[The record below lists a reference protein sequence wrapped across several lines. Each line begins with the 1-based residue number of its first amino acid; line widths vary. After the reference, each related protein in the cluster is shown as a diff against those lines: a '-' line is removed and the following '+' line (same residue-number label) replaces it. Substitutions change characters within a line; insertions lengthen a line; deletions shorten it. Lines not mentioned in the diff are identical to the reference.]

1 MGCVCCWCANAVPAV
16 SNTSWGICWNRV
28 NIYEYCCCGL
38 FPNGIWLL
46 SCLCRVVK
54 AGCRRLVAMRGLR
67 KERRSGSVCVCVCV
81 WGREREN
88 GGETELHTV
97 HIDPAFVMVMLQ
109 SLDPAPGLE
118 IYSVKSIFVQSAET
132 NCTYL
137 CCCVLR
143 WRLTRVPPEQYNF
156 VSQDFIGRNSMS
168 KLSWKCRHAHV
179 IKSTLFFF
187 SFLRFKLFPVA
198 RDPSLASHTQSQ
210 FVIFTTTA
218 ATSDYCHH

>member
-1 MGCVCCWCANAVPAV
+1 MCV
-16 SNTSWGICWNRV
+16 RQ
-28 NIYEYCCCGL
+28 
-38 FPNGIWLL
+38 
-46 SCLCRVVK
+46 
-54 AGCRRLVAMRGLR
+54 
-67 KERRSGSVCVCVCV
+67 
-81 WGREREN
+81 REREN

-187 SFLRFKLFPVA
+187 PFWGLSCSQWLVIPHRLPTHNHSLWFLQQQLRLLIIA
-198 RDPSLASHTQSQ
+198 
-210 FVIFTTTA
+210 IIN
-218 ATSDYCHH
+218 